1 MKKLILSLFFGILY
15 SVLSLN
21 AQQVSPY
28 QTGHYSTC
36 FTNVR
41 DMAKMAPGLAI
52 ISYNY
57 FASANKYADQNG
69 NKFSDFQ
76 LPAINSSLDVD
87 MGTFA
92 TVPAFFWGS
101 INEVFGGATFV
112 VGIVPNYIWADVN
125 ARFSHS
131 ADAIIDSSFTIQES
145 AKLAGFGDLFVSPFG
160 LSYGWKHADLN
171 VNYGF
176 TAPTGRFDVEADD
189 NIGLGFW
196 THQFQSIGYYYP
208 KEDQSTALM
217 LGLTYELNTKIKGE
231 DFNPGNRM
239 SLEYGVSQ
247 YFTERLELGIMGGNN
262 WQLTDDKGEDVGLN
276 ATIHD
281 RISTLSFS
289 AAYWAVQ
296 GRLYVSAKYMFDY
309 AARQRFMTQGGIV
322 SLIFVTNAM
331 DGVKKEKN
339 KVN

>member
-1 MKKLILSLFFGILY
+1 MTRLKFFISLIAVCIAIQVQS
-15 SVLSLN
+15 
-21 AQQVSPY
+21 QQVSPF

-41 DMAKMAPGLAI
+41 DMAKMSPGLFI

-57 FASANKYADQNG
+57 FAYSDSYADRNG
-69 NKFSDFQ
+69 DKHGEFQ
-76 LPAINSSLDVD
+76 LPAINSTLNVD
-87 MGTFA
+87 LSTFA
-92 TVPAFFWGS
+92 TVPAFYWGS
-101 INEVFGGATFV
+101 INEILGGATFV
-112 VGIVPNYIWADVN
+112 AGIAPNYFWADVN
-125 ARFSHS
+125 AQFSHGGGL
-131 ADAIIDSSFTIQES
+131 IDSSFTINES
-145 AKLAGFGDLFVSPFG
+145 AKLDGFGDLFVSPFG
-160 LSYGWKHADLN
+160 LSYGWTHADLN

-176 TAPTGRFDVEADD
+176 TAPTGRFDAEADD

-247 YFTERLELGIMGGNN
+247 YFTERLEVGVMGGNN
-262 WQLTDDKGEDVGLN
+262 WQISDDKGEDVGFN

-309 AARQRFMTQGGIV
+309 AARQRFLTQGGIV
-322 SLIFVTNAM
+322 SLVFVTNAM
-331 DGVKKEKN
+331 DGVKKKESK
-339 KVN
+339 